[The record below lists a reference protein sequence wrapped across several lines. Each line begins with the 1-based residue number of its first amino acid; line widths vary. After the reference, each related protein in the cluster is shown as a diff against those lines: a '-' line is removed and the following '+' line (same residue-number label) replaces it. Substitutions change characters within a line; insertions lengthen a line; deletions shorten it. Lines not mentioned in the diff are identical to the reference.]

1 MSQKTKDYTAAE
13 LLTES
18 LMSYSGDVVST
29 KYSNPIDGLKC
40 VTRRILFCLGT
51 QKDKDSMTAL
61 IGDASK
67 LHQGGDASIY
77 SAMIRLA
84 QPFSIGRPLIYL
96 PGNFGDYTKPDSAGH
111 PRYLEVA
118 SSEFSRDLFFNG
130 VYAKSLPMTY
140 SKDFRRMEPQYFIP
154 RLPTALLM
162 NSLTIGY
169 GFKSTT
175 PQLNFGNLCSIVMAF
190 AECRNNT
197 PSIFPPYKDIAE
209 YMLPDYPTH
218 NFIRNKQE
226 LLDSYNCGKFEHPI
240 ELDGVLELSNYSCR
254 LKNTPFGTI
263 PGNVIE
269 NLLDI
274 LQKQKNHWLLTL
286 LKDINNYG
294 GTDLSSDFLM
304 EFKNTTKI
312 FTILEPL
319 KKLLQVTD
327 TIHPMY
333 YFVRNNKIAHLG
345 PYELVDAWYSE
356 RTRSIMAGIKGKQA
370 DLQMELQKLRA
381 HYIVCDYPDKVVA
394 IVRNAVDEDSCVRD
408 LANEFSELT
417 RMQSRI
423 LANAKISTLTKQ
435 SKSNLSIA
443 IEKVLTELE
452 EVKNGY
458 GKLHENIYN
467 DAQFLQKKYA
477 EPRKTLFTSDF
488 IGYVHID
495 RQGIIQFKDES
506 DLLDILRNFRLS
518 KYLDIQFYQKEYPF
532 KYPLLNNRFCTY
544 KQTGLPREFPCTK
557 MILSP
562 VEQPHTL
569 VLIDGTVAVLD
580 GMKTGKDESI
590 TTIPVG
596 PRFYGINKNGEV
608 IRASVNDYSSR
619 KSISKG
625 AQSDLIYA
633 LPSSC
638 KDMVVVHMNTSAPNE
653 IRFDRILSNKEY
665 LGRLMTTPSGETRI
679 LAVVSANTKMCYIG
693 LDPAC
698 LNKISTN
705 ILRIENIKTLFG
717 KANTSLL
724 ELSKVKSSEYGKYFQ
739 KHKELAQIADFK
751 LPKS

>member
-1 MSQKTKDYTAAE
+1 MSQKTKDCTASQ
-13 LLTES
+13 LLTDS
-18 LMSYSGDVVST
+18 LTAYSGDVVST

-130 VYAKSLPMTY
+130 VYMKSLPMTY

-154 RLPTALLM
+154 RIPTALLM

-190 AECRNNT
+190 AECRDKT

-209 YMLPDYPTH
+209 YMLPDYPVY

-226 LLDSYNCGKFEHPI
+226 LLDNYQNGNFEHPI
-240 ELDGVLELSNYSCR
+240 ELDGIIELSNYSCR

-269 NLLDI
+269 NILTL
-274 LQKQKNHWLLTL
+274 LQKQKNFWLLGL

-312 FTILEPL
+312 FSILEPL
-319 KKLLQVTD
+319 KKLLQVSD

-370 DLQMELQKLRA
+370 DLQMELQKLKA
-381 HYIVCDYPDKVVA
+381 YYVVCDYPDKVVK
-394 IVRNAVDEDSCVRD
+394 IVRNATDEDSCVKD
-408 LANEFSELT
+408 LSDAFPELT
-417 RMQSRI
+417 RMQSCI
-423 LANAKISTLTKQ
+423 LSNAKISTLTKQ
-435 SKSNLSIA
+435 SKSNLNIA
-443 IEKVLTELE
+443 IEKIHMELE
-452 EVKNGY
+452 EIKNGY
-458 GKLHENIYN
+458 GKIHEQIYN
-467 DAQFLQKKYA
+467 DAQFLQKKYT

-495 RQGIIQFKDES
+495 RQGIVQFKDEV

-518 KYLDIQFYQKEYPF
+518 KYLDIQFYQKEYPY
-532 KYPLLNNRFCTY
+532 KYPLVNNRFCTY
-544 KQTGLPREFPCTK
+544 KQNGLPREFPCTK

-562 VEQPHTL
+562 VEHPYTL
-569 VLIDGTVAVLD
+569 VMIDGTVSVLE

-596 PRFYGINKNGEV
+596 PKFYGINRNGEV
-608 IRASVNDYSSR
+608 FKTAVNEYSSR

-633 LPSSC
+633 LPITC
-638 KDMVVVHMNTSAPNE
+638 KDIVVIHMNPSVPNE
-653 IRFDRILSNKEY
+653 IRFDRILANKDY
-665 LGRLMTTPSGETRI
+665 LGRLMTTPTGETRI
-679 LAVVSANTKMCYIG
+679 LAVVSTNSKLCYIG
-693 LDPAC
+693 LDPSC
-698 LNKISTN
+698 LNKIATN
-705 ILRIENIKTLFG
+705 ILRIENIKTLFN
-717 KANTSLL
+717 KSNTSTL
-724 ELSKVKSSEYGKYFQ
+724 ELSKIRSNEYGKYFR
-739 KHKELAQIADFK
+739 KHSELAQIADFK